1 MPGIATSNVVPSGF
15 GVGNGDSDAKAG
27 SLDRTGV
34 RDPFDRERGTVVRGG
49 ALIQDRYE

>member
-27 SLDRTGV
+27 SAEWRGFGTCSTGSAA
-34 RDPFDRERGTVVRGG
+34 RPD
-49 ALIQDRYE
+49 AKKH